1 MRDNPRGLPFSSAAV
16 RTGARMTRGLFVLS
30 LAIFA
35 TMLGNGVVIPF
46 IPLYSQQFGA
56 EGLTIG
62 LLFGAHSASRTFLLP
77 FIGRASDRRG
87 RKAFLLWGLACYGA
101 ASVAFLLANSLFVL
115 TLVMALQGVAT
126 AMVQPISMAYVGDL
140 TPKGKEGTYSGYI
153 NTAFLG
159 GVAGGPVLGGVVRD
173 LYTMQASFMLLG
185 LLSLLSLILLWLFLP
200 EVHHEAKTRT
210 STQLRVREM
219 FSRTPLVGMAV
230 FRLSYAAANAAIW
243 VFVPL
248 LAAGLLALSTS
259 QIGLLISLNVL
270 VSTVLQA
277 PCGRLAD
284 RVKHKL
290 TLIVIGGLVSA
301 VSLALFPFA
310 ATYWHLVVLNLLVG
324 AAFGLAY
331 PAHMAIA
338 MENARGFGMGTVMS
352 LLLTVHSFGMTV
364 GPMLFGLVSDFYS
377 LSGVFYSGGLF
388 GLLVTLAC
396 YVLTSLPAAPT
407 GPTAADK
414 EPLVAD

>member
-1 MRDNPRGLPFSSAAV
+1 MPHPGPGGAAV
-16 RTGARMTRGLFVLS
+16 RGEPMTRGLFVLA

-35 TMLGNGVVIPF
+35 TMLGNGVVMPF

-56 EGLTIG
+56 EGFTIG
-62 LLFGAHSASRTFLLP
+62 VLFGSHSASRTFLLP

-87 RKAFLLWGLACYGA
+87 RKEFLLWGLALYA
-101 ASVAFLLANSLFVL
+101 ASSVAFLLANSLFVL

-140 TPKGKEGTYSGYI
+140 TPKGQEGRYSGYI

-173 LYTMQASFMLLG
+173 LYNMQASFILLG
-185 LLSLLSLILLWLFLP
+185 ILSLLSLILLWLFLP
-200 EVHHEAKTRT
+200 EVRHEKNTDT
-210 STQLRVREM
+210 TTHLPLREI
-219 FSRTPLVGMAV
+219 FSCYPLVGMSV

-248 LAAGLLALSTS
+248 LASQLLALSTS

-270 VSTVLQA
+270 VSTVMQA

-284 RVKHKL
+284 RVTNKV

-301 VSLALFPFA
+301 VSLALFPLA
-310 ATYWHLVVLNLLVG
+310 TTYWHLVVLNLLVG

-331 PAHMAIA
+331 PAHMAVA
-338 MENARGFGMGTVMS
+338 MENAKGFGMGTVMS
-352 LLLTVHSFGMTV
+352 LLLTVHSFAMTV
-364 GPMLFGLVSDFYS
+364 GPMLFGLVIDLYS
-377 LSGVFYSGGLF
+377 LNGVFYSGGLF
-388 GLLVTLAC
+388 GLLVTIAC
-396 YVLTSLPAAPT
+396 YMLTVLPVTPAES
-407 GPTAADK
+407 AADK

>member
-1 MRDNPRGLPFSSAAV
+1 
-16 RTGARMTRGLFVLS
+16 MTRGLFVLA

-35 TMLGNGVVIPF
+35 TMLGNGVVMPF

-56 EGLTIG
+56 EGFTIG
-62 LLFGAHSASRTFLLP
+62 VLFGSHSASRTFLLP

-87 RKAFLLWGLACYGA
+87 RKEFLLWGLALYA
-101 ASVAFLLANSLFVL
+101 ASSVAFLLANSLFVL

-140 TPKGKEGTYSGYI
+140 TPKGQEGRYSGYI

-173 LYTMQASFMLLG
+173 LYNMQASFILLG
-185 LLSLLSLILLWLFLP
+185 ILSLLSLILLWLFLP
-200 EVHHEAKTRT
+200 EVRHEKNTDT
-210 STQLRVREM
+210 TTHLPFREI
-219 FSRTPLVGMAV
+219 FSCHPLVGMSV

-248 LAAGLLALSTS
+248 LAAQLLALSTS

-270 VSTVLQA
+270 VSTVMQA

-284 RVKHKL
+284 RVTNKV

-301 VSLALFPFA
+301 VSLALFPLA
-310 ATYWHLVVLNLLVG
+310 TTYWHLVVLNLLVG

-331 PAHMAIA
+331 PAHMAVA
-338 MENARGFGMGTVMS
+338 MENAKGFGMGTVMS
-352 LLLTVHSFGMTV
+352 LLLTVHSFAMTV
-364 GPMLFGLVSDFYS
+364 GPMLFGLVIDLYS
-377 LSGVFYSGGLF
+377 LNGVFYSGGLF
-388 GLLVTLAC
+388 GLLVTIAC
-396 YVLTSLPAAPT
+396 YVLSVLPVTPAEP
-407 GPTAADK
+407 AADK

>member
-1 MRDNPRGLPFSSAAV
+1 
-16 RTGARMTRGLFVLS
+16 MTRGLFVLA

-35 TMLGNGVVIPF
+35 TMLGNGVVMPF

-56 EGLTIG
+56 EGFTIG
-62 LLFGAHSASRTFLLP
+62 VLFGSHSASRTFLLP

-87 RKAFLLWGLACYGA
+87 RKEFLLWGLALYA
-101 ASVAFLLANSLFVL
+101 VSSVAFLLANSLFVL

-140 TPKGKEGTYSGYI
+140 TPKGQEGRYSGYI

-173 LYTMQASFMLLG
+173 LYNMQASFILLG
-185 LLSLLSLILLWLFLP
+185 ILSLLALILLWLFLP
-200 EVHHEAKTRT
+200 EVRHEKNTRT
-210 STQLRVREM
+210 TTHLPLREI
-219 FSRTPLVGMAV
+219 FSCYPLVGMSV

-248 LAAGLLALSTS
+248 LAAQLLALSTS

-270 VSTVLQA
+270 VSTVMQA

-284 RVKHKL
+284 RVANKI
-290 TLIVIGGLVSA
+290 TLIVIGGLISA
-301 VSLALFPFA
+301 VSLALFPLA
-310 ATYWHLVVLNLLVG
+310 TTYWHLVVLNLLVG

-331 PAHMAIA
+331 PAHMAVA
-338 MENARGFGMGTVMS
+338 MENAKGFGMGTVMS
-352 LLLTVHSFGMTV
+352 LLLTVHSFAMTV
-364 GPMLFGLVSDFYS
+364 GPMLFGLVIDLYS
-377 LSGVFYSGGLF
+377 LNGVFYSGGLF
-388 GLLVTLAC
+388 GLLVTIAC
-396 YVLTSLPAAPT
+396 YALTVLPVTPAEP
-407 GPTAADK
+407 AADK

>member
-1 MRDNPRGLPFSSAAV
+1 
-16 RTGARMTRGLFVLS
+16 MTRGLFVLG

-35 TMLGNGVVIPF
+35 TMLGNGVVMPF

-56 EGLTIG
+56 DGFTIG
-62 LLFGAHSASRTFLLP
+62 ILFGSHSASRTFLLP

-87 RKAFLLWGLACYGA
+87 RKKFLLWGLIFYVAS
-101 ASVAFLLANSLFVL
+101 SVAFLLADSLFVL
-115 TLVMALQGVAT
+115 TLIMALQGIAT

-159 GVAGGPVLGGVVRD
+159 GVAGGPVLGGVVKD
-173 LYTMQASFMLLG
+173 LYNMQASFILLG
-185 LLSLLSLILLWLFLP
+185 VLSFLSLLLVCFFLP
-200 EVHHEAKTRT
+200 EVHTKKKTANTT
-210 STQLRVREM
+210 SLPLREIFACR
-219 FSRTPLVGMAV
+219 PLVGMSF
-230 FRLSYAAANAAIW
+230 FRLNYASANAAIW

-248 LAAGLLALSTS
+248 LASQLLTLSTA

-284 RVKHKL
+284 RMKNKAV
-290 TLIVIGGLVSA
+290 LIVIGGALSA
-301 VSLALFPFA
+301 MALTLFPFA
-310 ATYWHLVVLNLLVG
+310 TSYWHLVVLNLLVG

-331 PAHMAIA
+331 PSHMAVA
-338 MENARGFGMGTVMS
+338 MENAEGFGMGTVMS

-364 GPMLFGLVSDFYS
+364 GPMFFGLIVDVYS
-377 LSGVFYSGGLF
+377 LHAVFYSGGIF
-388 GLLVTLAC
+388 GLLVTVVC
-396 YVLTSLPAAPT
+396 YVFINLPVAAPRPSAAT
-407 GPTAADK
+407 EKEPVAAD
-414 EPLVAD
+414 

>member
-1 MRDNPRGLPFSSAAV
+1 
-16 RTGARMTRGLFVLS
+16 MTRGLFVLA

-35 TMLGNGVVIPF
+35 TMLGNGVVMPF

-56 EGLTIG
+56 EGFTIG
-62 LLFGAHSASRTFLLP
+62 VLFGSHSASRTFLLP

-87 RKAFLLWGLACYGA
+87 RKEFLLWGLALYA
-101 ASVAFLLANSLFVL
+101 ASSIAFLLANSLFVL

-140 TPKGKEGTYSGYI
+140 TPKGQEGRYSGYI

-173 LYTMQASFMLLG
+173 LYNMQASFILLG
-185 LLSLLSLILLWLFLP
+185 ILSLLSLILLWLFLP
-200 EVHHEAKTRT
+200 EVRHEKN
-210 STQLRVREM
+210 TQTTTHLPLREI
-219 FSRTPLVGMAV
+219 FSCHPLVGMSV

-248 LAAGLLALSTS
+248 LAAQLLALSTS

-270 VSTVLQA
+270 VSTVMQA

-284 RVKHKL
+284 RVTNKV

-301 VSLALFPFA
+301 VSLALFPLA
-310 ATYWHLVVLNLLVG
+310 TTYWHLVVLNLLVG

-331 PAHMAIA
+331 PAHMAVA
-338 MENARGFGMGTVMS
+338 MENAKGFGMGTVMS
-352 LLLTVHSFGMTV
+352 LLLTVHSFAMTV
-364 GPMLFGLVSDFYS
+364 GPMLFGLVIDLYS
-377 LSGVFYSGGLF
+377 LNGVFYSGGLF
-388 GLLVTLAC
+388 GLLVTIAC
-396 YVLTSLPAAPT
+396 YVLSVLPVTPAEP
-407 GPTAADK
+407 AADK

>member
-1 MRDNPRGLPFSSAAV
+1 
-16 RTGARMTRGLFVLS
+16 MTRGLFVLA

-35 TMLGNGVVIPF
+35 TMLGNGVVMPF

-56 EGLTIG
+56 EGFTIG
-62 LLFGAHSASRTFLLP
+62 VLFGSHSASRTFLLP

-87 RKAFLLWGLACYGA
+87 RKEFLLWGLALYA
-101 ASVAFLLANSLFVL
+101 ASSVAFLLANSLFVL

-140 TPKGKEGTYSGYI
+140 TPKGQEGRYSGYI

-173 LYTMQASFMLLG
+173 LYNMQASFILLG
-185 LLSLLSLILLWLFLP
+185 ILSLLSLILLWLFLP
-200 EVHHEAKTRT
+200 EVRHEKNTDT
-210 STQLRVREM
+210 TTHLPLREI
-219 FSRTPLVGMAV
+219 FSCHPLVGMSV

-248 LAAGLLALSTS
+248 LAAQLLALSTS

-270 VSTVLQA
+270 VSTVMQA

-284 RVKHKL
+284 RVTNKV

-301 VSLALFPFA
+301 VSLALFPLA
-310 ATYWHLVVLNLLVG
+310 TTYWHLVVLNLLVG

-331 PAHMAIA
+331 PAHMAVA
-338 MENARGFGMGTVMS
+338 MENAKGFGMGTVMS
-352 LLLTVHSFGMTV
+352 LLLTVHSFAMTV
-364 GPMLFGLVSDFYS
+364 GPMLFGLVIDLYS
-377 LSGVFYSGGLF
+377 LNGVFYSGGLF
-388 GLLVTLAC
+388 GLLVTIAC
-396 YVLTSLPAAPT
+396 YVLSVLPVTPAEP
-407 GPTAADK
+407 AADK

>member
-1 MRDNPRGLPFSSAAV
+1 
-16 RTGARMTRGLFVLS
+16 MTRGLFVLA

-35 TMLGNGVVIPF
+35 TMLGNGVVMPF

-56 EGLTIG
+56 EGFTIG
-62 LLFGAHSASRTFLLP
+62 VLFGSHSASRTFLLP

-87 RKAFLLWGLACYGA
+87 RKEFLLWGLALYA
-101 ASVAFLLANSLFVL
+101 ASSVAFLLANSLFVL

-140 TPKGKEGTYSGYI
+140 TPKGQEGRYSGYI

-173 LYTMQASFMLLG
+173 LYNMQASFILLG
-185 LLSLLSLILLWLFLP
+185 ILSLLSLILLWLFLP
-200 EVHHEAKTRT
+200 EVRHEKDTDTTAHLP
-210 STQLRVREM
+210 LREI
-219 FSRTPLVGMAV
+219 FSCYPLVGMSV

-248 LAAGLLALSTS
+248 LAAQLLALSTS

-270 VSTVLQA
+270 VSTVMQA

-284 RVKHKL
+284 RVTNKV

-301 VSLALFPFA
+301 VSLALFPLA
-310 ATYWHLVVLNLLVG
+310 TTYWHLVVLNLLVG

-331 PAHMAIA
+331 PAHMAVA
-338 MENARGFGMGTVMS
+338 MENAKGFGMGTVMS
-352 LLLTVHSFGMTV
+352 LLLTVHSFAMTV
-364 GPMLFGLVSDFYS
+364 GPMLFGLVIDLYS
-377 LSGVFYSGGLF
+377 LNGVFYSGGLF
-388 GLLVTLAC
+388 GLLVTIAC
-396 YVLTSLPAAPT
+396 YVLTVLPAAPAE
-407 GPTAADK
+407 PAADK

>member
-1 MRDNPRGLPFSSAAV
+1 
-16 RTGARMTRGLFVLS
+16 MTRGLFVLA

-35 TMLGNGVVIPF
+35 TMLGNGVVMPF

-56 EGLTIG
+56 EGFTIG
-62 LLFGAHSASRTFLLP
+62 VLFGSHSASRTFLLP

-87 RKAFLLWGLACYGA
+87 RKEFLLWGLALYA
-101 ASVAFLLANSLFVL
+101 ASSVAFLLANSLFVL

-140 TPKGKEGTYSGYI
+140 TPKGQEGRYSGYI

-173 LYTMQASFMLLG
+173 LYNMQASFILLG
-185 LLSLLSLILLWLFLP
+185 ILSLLSLILLWLFLP
-200 EVHHEAKTRT
+200 EVRHEKNTDTTAHLP
-210 STQLRVREM
+210 LREI
-219 FSRTPLVGMAV
+219 FSCYPLVGMSV

-248 LAAGLLALSTS
+248 LAAQLLALSTS

-270 VSTVLQA
+270 VSTVMQA

-284 RVKHKL
+284 RVTNKV

-301 VSLALFPFA
+301 VSLALFPLA
-310 ATYWHLVVLNLLVG
+310 TTYWHLVVLNLLVG

-331 PAHMAIA
+331 PAHMAVA
-338 MENARGFGMGTVMS
+338 MENAKGFGMGTVMS
-352 LLLTVHSFGMTV
+352 LLLTVHSFAMTV
-364 GPMLFGLVSDFYS
+364 GPMLFGLVIDLYS
-377 LSGVFYSGGLF
+377 LNGVFYSGGLF
-388 GLLVTLAC
+388 GLLVTIAC
-396 YVLTSLPAAPT
+396 YVLTVLPVTPAEP
-407 GPTAADK
+407 AADK

>member
-1 MRDNPRGLPFSSAAV
+1 
-16 RTGARMTRGLFVLS
+16 MTRGLFVLA

-35 TMLGNGVVIPF
+35 TMLGNGVVMPF

-56 EGLTIG
+56 EGFTIG
-62 LLFGAHSASRTFLLP
+62 VLFGSHSASRTFLLP

-87 RKAFLLWGLACYGA
+87 RKEFLLWGLALYA
-101 ASVAFLLANSLFVL
+101 ASSVAFLLANSLFVL

-140 TPKGKEGTYSGYI
+140 TPKGQEGRYSGYI

-173 LYTMQASFMLLG
+173 LYNMQASFILLG
-185 LLSLLSLILLWLFLP
+185 ILSLLSLILLWLFLP
-200 EVHHEAKTRT
+200 EVRHEKDTDTTAHLP
-210 STQLRVREM
+210 LREI
-219 FSRTPLVGMAV
+219 FSCYPLVGMSV

-248 LAAGLLALSTS
+248 LAAQLLALSTS

-270 VSTVLQA
+270 VSTVMQA

-284 RVKHKL
+284 RVTSKV

-301 VSLALFPFA
+301 VSLALFPLA
-310 ATYWHLVVLNLLVG
+310 TTYWHLVVLNLLVG

-331 PAHMAIA
+331 PAHMAVA
-338 MENARGFGMGTVMS
+338 MENAKGFGMGTVMS
-352 LLLTVHSFGMTV
+352 LLLTVHSFAMTV
-364 GPMLFGLVSDFYS
+364 GPMLFGLVIDLYS
-377 LSGVFYSGGLF
+377 LNGVFYSGGLF
-388 GLLVTLAC
+388 GLLVTIAC
-396 YVLTSLPAAPT
+396 YVLTVLPAAPAE
-407 GPTAADK
+407 PAADK

>member
-1 MRDNPRGLPFSSAAV
+1 
-16 RTGARMTRGLFVLS
+16 MTRGLFVLA

-35 TMLGNGVVIPF
+35 TMLGNGVVMPF

-56 EGLTIG
+56 EGFTIG
-62 LLFGAHSASRTFLLP
+62 VLFGSHSASRTFLLP

-87 RKAFLLWGLACYGA
+87 RKEFLLWGLALYA
-101 ASVAFLLANSLFVL
+101 ASSVAFLLANSLFVL

-140 TPKGKEGTYSGYI
+140 TPKGQEGRYSGYI

-173 LYTMQASFMLLG
+173 LYNMQASFVLLG
-185 LLSLLSLILLWLFLP
+185 ILSLLSLILLWLFLP
-200 EVHHEAKTRT
+200 EVRHEKKTQT
-210 STQLRVREM
+210 TTHLPFREI
-219 FSRTPLVGMAV
+219 FSCYPLVGMSV

-248 LAAGLLALSTS
+248 LAAQLLALSTS

-270 VSTVLQA
+270 VSTVMQA

-284 RVKHKL
+284 RVTNKV

-301 VSLALFPFA
+301 VSLALFPLA
-310 ATYWHLVVLNLLVG
+310 TTYWHLVVLNLLVG

-331 PAHMAIA
+331 PAHMAVA
-338 MENARGFGMGTVMS
+338 MENAKGFGMGTVMS
-352 LLLTVHSFGMTV
+352 LLLTVHSFAMTV
-364 GPMLFGLVSDFYS
+364 GPMLFGLVIDLYS
-377 LSGVFYSGGLF
+377 LNGVFYSGGLF
-388 GLLVTLAC
+388 GLLVTIAC
-396 YVLTSLPAAPT
+396 YVLTVLPVTPAEP
-407 GPTAADK
+407 AADK

>member
-1 MRDNPRGLPFSSAAV
+1 
-16 RTGARMTRGLFVLS
+16 MTRGLFVLA

-35 TMLGNGVVIPF
+35 TMLGNGVVMPF

-56 EGLTIG
+56 EGFTIG
-62 LLFGAHSASRTFLLP
+62 VLFGSHSASRTFLLP

-87 RKAFLLWGLACYGA
+87 RKEFLLWGLALYA
-101 ASVAFLLANSLFVL
+101 ASSVAFLLADSLFVL

-140 TPKGKEGTYSGYI
+140 TPKGQEGRYSGYI

-173 LYTMQASFMLLG
+173 LYNMQASFILLG
-185 LLSLLSLILLWLFLP
+185 ILSLLSLILLWLFLP
-200 EVHHEAKTRT
+200 EVRHEKNTRT
-210 STQLRVREM
+210 TTHLPLREI
-219 FSRTPLVGMAV
+219 FSCYPLVGMSV

-248 LAAGLLALSTS
+248 LAAQLLALSTS

-270 VSTVLQA
+270 VSTVMQA

-284 RVKHKL
+284 RVTNKV
-290 TLIVIGGLVSA
+290 TLIVIGGLISA
-301 VSLALFPFA
+301 VSLALFPLA
-310 ATYWHLVVLNLLVG
+310 TTYWHLVVLNLLVG

-331 PAHMAIA
+331 PAHMAVA
-338 MENARGFGMGTVMS
+338 MENAKGFGMGTVMS
-352 LLLTVHSFGMTV
+352 LLLTVHSFAMTV
-364 GPMLFGLVSDFYS
+364 GPMLFGLVIDLYS
-377 LSGVFYSGGLF
+377 LNGVFYSGGLF
-388 GLLVTLAC
+388 GLLVTIAC
-396 YVLTSLPAAPT
+396 YVLTVLPVTPAES
-407 GPTAADK
+407 AADK

>member
-1 MRDNPRGLPFSSAAV
+1 
-16 RTGARMTRGLFVLS
+16 MTRGLFVLA

-35 TMLGNGVVIPF
+35 TMLGNGVVMPF

-56 EGLTIG
+56 EGFTIG
-62 LLFGAHSASRTFLLP
+62 VLFGSHSASRTFLLP

-87 RKAFLLWGLACYGA
+87 RKEFLLWGLALYA
-101 ASVAFLLANSLFVL
+101 ASSVAFLLANSLFVL

-140 TPKGKEGTYSGYI
+140 TPKGQEGRYSGYI

-173 LYTMQASFMLLG
+173 LYNMQASFILLG
-185 LLSLLSLILLWLFLP
+185 ILSLLSLILLWLFLP
-200 EVHHEAKTRT
+200 EVRHEKNTDTTAH
-210 STQLRVREM
+210 LPFREI
-219 FSRTPLVGMAV
+219 FSCHPLVGMSV

-248 LAAGLLALSTS
+248 LAAQLLALSTS

-270 VSTVLQA
+270 VSTVMQA

-284 RVKHKL
+284 RVTNKV

-301 VSLALFPFA
+301 VSLALFPLA
-310 ATYWHLVVLNLLVG
+310 TTYWHLVVLNLLVG

-331 PAHMAIA
+331 PAHMAVA
-338 MENARGFGMGTVMS
+338 MENAKGFGMGTVMS
-352 LLLTVHSFGMTV
+352 LLLTVHSFAMTV
-364 GPMLFGLVSDFYS
+364 GPMLFGLVIDLYS
-377 LSGVFYSGGLF
+377 LNGVFYSGGLF
-388 GLLVTLAC
+388 GLLVTIAC
-396 YVLTSLPAAPT
+396 YVLTVLPVTPAES
-407 GPTAADK
+407 AADK